1 MTAVDDAKKALE
13 TSSNQTV
20 RLPGVELGHADRVQ
34 LALEHDIHSVWDLV
48 TGQWAVSKG
57 VPQEVVLGYQAESDT
72 PMTSETAAHPIATEP
87 DAGIENPPVKAAEV
101 AVTEPEP
108 AAGA

>member
-13 TSSNQTV
+13 SSSNQTV
-20 RLPGVELGHADRVQ
+20 RLPAELSHADRVQ

-48 TGQWAVSKG
+48 TGQWAVSRG

-72 PMTSETAAHPIATEP
+72 PMTSEAAAHPIATEP

-101 AVTEPEP
+101 AATEP
-108 AAGA
+108 AAGV